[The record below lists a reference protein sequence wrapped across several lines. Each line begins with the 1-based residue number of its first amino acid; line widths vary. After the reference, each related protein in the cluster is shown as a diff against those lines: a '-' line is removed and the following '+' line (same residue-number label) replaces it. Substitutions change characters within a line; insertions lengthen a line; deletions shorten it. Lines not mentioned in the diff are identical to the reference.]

1 MIKIYSGGE
10 KISCSTEDTFLLT
23 VEAENG
29 FEMGTSLKFQ
39 VAKDEEGELLIDK
52 IFSLNGT
59 FFQIE
64 LTEEEKPDLGEYVYR
79 IVLLNLDGSVI
90 TQKSG
95 QLEVKWGA

>member
-23 VEAENG
+23 VDSENG
-29 FEMGTSLKFQ
+29 FEAGTSLKFQ
-39 VAKDEEGELLIDK
+39 VAKDEDGELLIDK
-52 IFSLNGT
+52 IFSPDGAT
-59 FFQIE
+59 FQIE
-64 LTEEEKPDLGEYVYR
+64 LTEEEKPALGEYVYR
-79 IVLLNLDGSVI
+79 IVLMSADKSVI